1 MLSRLLP
8 EFLRAAASFFRAIV
22 FALRDCLSPSYF
34 SRRMTSP
41 WPTSWSLSHT
51 RYLYVAA
58 LLPGRGGP
66 LSSRM
71 PAGARKTLEENGQPV
86 HTKSKAQLPHTESQ
100 GNWLRCPQ

>member
-1 MLSRLLP
+1 MKSAKSLYVALLVAGTRWATARQRKDKKGFSARMFSGHFWGATF
-8 EFLRAAASFFRAIV
+8 FLRFSNV
-22 FALRDCLSPSYF
+22 HF

-41 WPTSWSLSHT
+41 WPTSWSFSHK

-71 PAGARKTLEENGQPV
+71 PAGA
-86 HTKSKAQLPHTESQ
+86 
-100 GNWLRCPQ
+100 